1 MKLINTNNVQRY
13 FTSQKTM
20 KHLIKSGLNL
30 SAEKS
35 GNHQITLFC
44 SVHFESKYLIYGK
57 QRIRLNF
64 ELDPVPTIYPANH
77 IPQSSMLPSVSCNI
91 PRKAPRDRSLPDECV
106 HFVQKD
112 KINDFDSLD
121 QFVALMALPS
131 KCLKS
136 MSFIFTYFQALLLF
150 QKLLSQL

>member
-1 MKLINTNNVQRY
+1 MMKLINTNNVQGY
-13 FTSQKTM
+13 FTPQKTM

-30 SAEKS
+30 SAEKGCKPSNNS
-35 GNHQITLFC
+35 GIC
-44 SVHFESKYLIYGK
+44 SGHFVSKYLIYGK

-77 IPQSSMLPSVSCNI
+77 IPQSSMLSSVSSNI
-91 PRKAPRDRSLPDECV
+91 PQKAPRDRSIPDEYV
-106 HFVQKD
+106 HFVQKN

-121 QFVALMALPS
+121 QICCPDG
-131 KCLKS
+131 
-136 MSFIFTYFQALLLF
+136 FTIQKFEDHVIYFQALLLF